1 MDKWGHGSRAHQ
13 CAFCPEKPEVDRRIF
28 TFQGPTVWRV
38 HHRARINKVVR
49 TASSAGPGGA
59 QERQGKPPEKRSVK
73 EGAQEPGSGDREWF
87 PSSTGQKKGKK
98 MQRVFCKH
106 QAEQPDL
113 AGHGDNR
120 PTLQGQASGSTTCKG
135 VQGQL
140 EKGEVCSPEAQCWVF
155 LFLLCPE
162 ILLHVNRDEFPVK
175 LMTLKRQGPHLP
187 ARDPNKV
194 FTKPYTNP
202 FSNGQKSAVLTVD
215 LTLCLST

>member
-1 MDKWGHGSRAHQ
+1 MVSILHRPEERQENATCVLQTPSRATRSGRTWGQQAHFARSGLRKHNLQ
-13 CAFCPEKPEVDRRIF
+13 GCA
-28 TFQGPTVWRV
+28 
-38 HHRARINKVVR
+38 
-49 TASSAGPGGA
+49 
-59 QERQGKPPEKRSVK
+59 
-73 EGAQEPGSGDREWF
+73 
-87 PSSTGQKKGKK
+87 
-98 MQRVFCKH
+98 
-106 QAEQPDL
+106 
-113 AGHGDNR
+113 R
-120 PTLQGQASGSTTCKG
+120 PTR
-135 VQGQL
+135 
-140 EKGEVCSPEAQCWVF
+140 EGEVCSPEAQCWVF